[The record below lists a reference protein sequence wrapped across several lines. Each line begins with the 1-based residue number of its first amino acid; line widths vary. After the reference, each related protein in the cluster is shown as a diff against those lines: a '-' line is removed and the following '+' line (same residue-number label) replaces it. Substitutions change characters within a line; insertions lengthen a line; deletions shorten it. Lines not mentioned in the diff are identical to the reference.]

1 MGVCVEVGVGNPGVR
16 VHDAQAGESLRPLIA
31 GVSSLTSLG
40 QQTVGELQ
48 RQPAMMILFSD
59 MTCLVKLKSMFQP
72 SLKRKEEG
80 FEMEL
85 ILSLLR
91 HRILPV
97 CSEFHFI
104 RKYLSNTN
112 EFRII

>member
-1 MGVCVEVGVGNPGVR
+1 MGVGVEVGVRGPGVS
-16 VHDAQAGESLRPLIA
+16 VHTGQAGGDLCLLIA
-31 GVSSLTSLG
+31 GVSLLTSLG